1 MITEKTDSGSF
12 LLSVFRENILG
23 KNQDSLKADGV
34 APVFFLKILE
44 K

>member
-1 MITEKTDSGSF
+1 MTTKENGQLTF
-12 LLSVFRENILG
+12 QLSVFRENILG